1 MAKIRANDEDLQ
13 KWTAFKTRYLDDF
26 AMQLVDEVRQYEP
39 FLLTAR
45 NLYAQVALKP
55 YAENWYSQSLEE
67 SLNRYDFTAIMAM
80 PYMEQVKNP
89 DQFYK
94 DMVDRVK
101 KYPNGIK
108 KTVLSYRQQTGVITK
123 RYLQLKWLRRF
134 ILSMNKVQCMLH
146 TIQMTQLKII
156 RT

>member
-1 MAKIRANDEDLQ
+1 
-13 KWTAFKTRYLDDF
+13 
-26 AMQLVDEVRQYEP
+26 MQLVEDVRQYEP

-67 SLNRYDFTAIMAM
+67 SLRRYDFTAIMAM
-80 PYMEQVKNP
+80 PYMEQVDNA

-94 DMVDRVK
+94 DMIDRVK

-108 KTVLSYRQQTGVITK
+108 KTVLSYKQQTGVTTK
-123 RYLQLKWLRRF
+123 RYRQLKWQQQF
-134 ILSMNKVQCMLH
+134 THSISKVQCV
-146 TIQMTQLKII
+146 TYYRMTQSKII